1 MEGIFGKIY
10 LGVQERLKE
19 KVTALRF
26 IDQDVGQLDFYND
39 RPPVA
44 FPCVLIDIN
53 SGAFS
58 NLGQGSQIYEGSL
71 ILRLAVPMW
80 SSGSNLTPLDA
91 RKLAVQLYEIEQQIH
106 EALHTWSTTEW
117 GIMTRL
123 SATTERRDDPIRVRQ
138 LVYGLEFEDRSVRPD
153 LVSVDPELEVI
164 INDQD
169 PQPLPE
175 DPLVTC
181 ADLRKLDCFQAVEEW
196 IEAPLSEDER
206 NVATLDEAGKIFVPA
221 VAGPQGPQ
229 GPAGAPGAP
238 GAPGEQGP
246 EGPQGP
252 PGSTANITPLMAVV
266 NYYGE
271 AGHTGDTT
279 ETIVLSFEIS
289 ADKWMATA
297 MYNLMVNAV
306 RSAGSS
312 TVRVY
317 LNSSATIGGIELL
330 RHAVVNGGSNAYR
343 HFWVDGSAIRYADPA
358 LMVVATDISSGSPNL
373 VKISGTIDRTVTTYL
388 VITIQGVTNA
398 GNVTINNI
406 NLKC

>member
-1 MEGIFGKIY
+1 MEGIFGKVY
-10 LGVQERLKE
+10 LGVMERLKE
-19 KVTALRF
+19 KVPALRF

-53 SGAFS
+53 SGSFS
-58 NLGQGSQIYEGSL
+58 NMGQGAQIYEGSL

-138 LVYGLEFEDRSVRPD
+138 LVYGLEFEDNSLRPD

-196 IEAPLSEDER
+196 IEAPLSEDEG

-221 VAGPQGPQ
+221 VAGPQ

-252 PGSTANITPLMAVV
+252 PGSTANVTPLMAVV

-297 MYNLMVNAV
+297 MYNLIVNAV
-306 RSAGSS
+306 RSSGSP
-312 TVRVY
+312 TLRVY
-317 LNSSATIGGIELL
+317 LNSSATIGGLEVL
-330 RHAVVNGGSNAYR
+330 RHVVANGGSNVFR
-343 HFWVDGSAIRYADPA
+343 HLWADVGVIRYSDPS
-358 LMVVATDISSGSPNL
+358 LMTLANDIGSGSPNFI
-373 VKISGTIDRTVTTYL
+373 KIQGSLDRTATTYL
-388 VITIQGVTNA
+388 VVTIQGNTPTANA
-398 GNVTINNI
+398 AVMNI